1 MIEHELTGRSPLR
14 AFDPPGESA
23 AAGRTALVVAR
34 AGTGK
39 TAFLVQVAI
48 DALLRGQPVLHASW
62 GETLAHVKSWYEG
75 VWRDLC
81 AGLPAAAARV
91 AWERFEP
98 RRMLM
103 TFRAGSGTVER
114 LVERLATLEEDG
126 GFAPR
131 LLVVDGFR
139 LDEKLRADAERL
151 AKVAGE
157 RSLDVWLAARTPHD
171 TDDAATAAAPVAEL
185 FGTIVALEPG
195 PDAVTLRPLK
205 AAATLPTLRLDP
217 RTMLL
222 ARG

>member
-151 AKVAGE
+151 AKVAANG
-157 RSLDVWLAARTPHD
+157 RSTCGSPRARPTTRTTPR
-171 TDDAATAAAPVAEL
+171 P
-185 FGTIVALEPG
+185 
-195 PDAVTLRPLK
+195 LRPRWPSCSGRSWRSSP
-205 AAATLPTLRLDP
+205 APTPSPCGRSRPPP
-217 RTMLL
+217 RCPPCALIR
-222 ARG
+222 ARCC